1 MLVSLEGLPGK
12 VYGSARFED
21 EKDEARRML
30 ERTGTATD
38 WKERTSFVNDTP
50 EYYFLAADHWQCCTF
65 V

>member
-1 MLVSLEGLPGK
+1 
-12 VYGSARFED
+12 
-21 EKDEARRML
+21 ML